1 MQRNY
6 SYTYIELMDDRNREL
21 PEFKCYDLGEGMLFF
36 AHAKK
41 GIGFCYLINTKTEEC
56 FELMDKYGNLSSFSI
71 EDIDIR
77 AIEDLPF
84 TSNIFRLNC
93 GHGIL
98 LDDFHNGTA
107 RFRWTYFIDETPYR
121 ALDDITNYK
130 RLYGYI
136 DKHCRVVVKFQPM
149 NEQRLR
155 QFEKQQII
163 GFDFNR

>member
-6 SYTYIELMDDRNREL
+6 SYTLVELMDDRNSES
-21 PEFKCYDLGEGMLFF
+21 PEFKCYDLGERMLFF
-36 AHAKK
+36 AHAKE
-41 GIGFCYLINTKTEEC
+41 GIGFCNLVNSETEEC
-56 FELMDKYGNLSSFSI
+56 FELMDKHGNLTSFST
-71 EDIDIR
+71 EDIDLH

-84 TSNIFRLNC
+84 THSIYNLKC

-98 LDDFHNGTA
+98 IDAYHNGTA

-136 DKHCRVVVKFQPM
+136 DKHCKVIVPFQPM
-149 NEQRLR
+149 SEKRLL
-155 QFEKQQII
+155 QFERQQLI
-163 GFDFNR
+163 GFNLNR